1 MKMKSITITL
11 LAIGILGLVTLTPTH
26 AALPG
31 LNVYARTDR
40 TSYAPGDTGT
50 LFITVRNQGTA
61 AFTIKNITV
70 TYPWKLFITDHW
82 DGNSTYVI
90 TPVAALAQ
98 GQTYNT
104 QYAFTLPTDGRV
116 SNVFGGT
123 ISISIG
129 TAEPSPGGTTTP
141 GSAAIQYTVPTYQPL
156 TLASSALPIVE
167 IALLAVAVGLLA
179 LVFMGIGKLSK
190 K

>member
-1 MKMKSITITL
+1 MKMKSVTIIL
-11 LAIGILGLVTLTPTH
+11 LATAIIGLATLTPTH
-26 AALPG
+26 AAPLPG

-104 QYAFTLPTDGRV
+104 QNASTLPT
-116 SNVFGGT
+116 
-123 ISISIG
+123 
-129 TAEPSPGGTTTP
+129 
-141 GSAAIQYTVPTYQPL
+141 
-156 TLASSALPIVE
+156 
-167 IALLAVAVGLLA
+167 
-179 LVFMGIGKLSK
+179 
-190 K
+190 